1 MVEDYVQVSASLLGL
16 AQEYM
21 DLQSLSATD
30 LRSELAS
37 FARLE
42 RVPISTWWGILDRMA
57 ALDPEPGFGLKM
69 GLMTRPHH
77 VGVLGYLA
85 MSCATLEQALD
96 CFQRFQ
102 PLLQN
107 LTPLA
112 LSLEP
117 DGLRLTW
124 DKTYGRSTQH
134 STDVMVAITL
144 AFVRVFTEQPEL
156 IFSEVTFPGLVPQHH
171 QEAYRRLLNCPVTFG
186 AGSLSLLV
194 AKSVLAL
201 PITTH
206 DPYMQNLMEQQA
218 RTLLNVLPHPDTWMV
233 RIKQSITEALENGE
247 PGKHHICERMGLP
260 PGFIDR
266 CLKRRNLTF
275 KAVVNQIQRQRSLDY
290 LADPGLQ
297 LSEVAYRLGYS
308 EQSAFTRAFRSWY
321 GLTPLRYRRERL
333 GGGDVQSLH
342 PAPVIPTAL

>member
-1 MVEDYVQVSASLLGL
+1 MPGNNRIGIVEDYVQVSASLLGL
-16 AQEYM
+16 VQEYI
-21 DLQSLSATD
+21 DLRSLSATG
-30 LRSELAS
+30 LRKELAS

-42 RVPISTWWGILDRMA
+42 RVPIDTWWRILERLA
-57 ALDPEPGFGLKM
+57 ALDPEPAFGLKM

-85 MSCATLEQALD
+85 MSCATLEQTLH
-96 CFQRFQ
+96 CLQRFQ

-112 LSLEP
+112 LSLEA

-144 AFVRVFTEQPEL
+144 AFARDFTGRPEL
-156 IFSEVTFPGLVPQHH
+156 AFSSVTFPGLVPQDHH
-171 QEAYRRLLNCPVTFG
+171 EVYRRLLNCPVTFG
-186 AGSLSLLV
+186 GGCLSLLIPTP
-194 AKSVLAL
+194 ALAL
-201 PITTH
+201 PIQTH
-206 DPYMQNLMEQQA
+206 DPYMQTLMEQQA
-218 RTLLNVLPHPDTWMV
+218 QTLMNVLPHPDALMAQ
-233 RIKQSITEALENGE
+233 IKQAIAQALESGE
-247 PGKHHICERMGLP
+247 PSKHHICERMGLS
-260 PGFIDR
+260 PGFIQR

-275 KAVVNQIQRQRSLDY
+275 KAVVNQIQRQRSVDY
-290 LADPGLQ
+290 LADPTLQ
-297 LSEVAYRLGYS
+297 LAEIAYRLGYS

-333 GGGDVQSLH
+333 LNG
-342 PAPVIPTAL
+342 PAKGR